1 MTLPPGRQL
10 LPIPHDDAWSWSDDV
25 RAGMLFTIDGSY
37 LRVGTRRG
45 PHGRFAPDVPD
56 ADDVLRLCRAAGA
69 GREVCLVTDD
79 PATAGWLMVR
89 RRERAVKAS

>member
-10 LPIPHDDAWSWSDDV
+10 VAVPPDAEWSWSADV

-45 PHGRFAPDVPD
+45 PRGAYTPDVPD
-56 ADDVLRLCRAAGA
+56 ADDVLRLCRASGA
-69 GREVCLVTDD
+69 GREVCMVVDD
-79 PATAGWLMVR
+79 PATAGWLMER
-89 RRERAVKAS
+89 RRRLFAS